1 MKYKILVVDDEP
13 TNIRLLERIFN
24 RHYHV
29 LSATSGKEAMEL
41 LRQHNVAVIISD
53 QRMPEMNGIEFLK
66 HAAALRPRVIRII
79 ISGYSDVNVLTEAIN
94 SGIIYRFISK
104 PWNNEDLVQT
114 VSKAIDHYEVI
125 KRQYELLQANE
136 RLTTQLASIHRIM
149 GRLIADLADLEENAT
164 SAMTV
169 SELLEEQ
176 NLLMLAPDEGNSIIP
191 PFEGDSKVGEIV
203 S

>member
-1 MKYKILVVDDEP
+1 MQYKILVVDDEP
-13 TNIRLLERIFN
+13 TNIRLLERIFS
-24 RHYHV
+24 RQYQV

-41 LRQHNVAVIISD
+41 LRQHNVALIISD
-53 QRMPEMNGIEFLK
+53 QRMPEMSGIDFLK
-66 HAAALRPRVIRII
+66 HAAELRPRVIRII

-104 PWNNEDLVQT
+104 PWNNEDLMQT

-149 GRLIADLADLEENAT
+149 GRLIGDLADLEENAS

-169 SELLEEQ
+169 SQLLEEQ
-176 NLLMLAPDEGNSIIP
+176 NLMMLAPDADNALTAAFKAEPEMS
-191 PFEGDSKVGEIV
+191 DAV

>member
-1 MKYKILVVDDEP
+1 MQYKILVVDDEP

-24 RHYHV
+24 RQYQV
-29 LSATSGKEAMEL
+29 LSATSGTEAMEL
-41 LRQHNVAVIISD
+41 LRQHNVALIISD
-53 QRMPEMNGIEFLK
+53 QRMPEMSGIEFLK
-66 HAAALRPRVIRII
+66 LAAELRPRVIRII

-104 PWNNEDLVQT
+104 PWNNEDLMQT

-136 RLTTQLASIHRIM
+136 RLTTQLASVHRIM
-149 GRLIADLADLEENAT
+149 GRLIADLADLEENAS

-176 NLLMLAPDEGNSIIP
+176 NLMMLAPDAENSLTP
-191 PFEGDSKVGEIV
+191 AFKNEPEFSEAV

>member
-1 MKYKILVVDDEP
+1 MQYKILVVDDEP

-24 RHYHV
+24 RHYQV

-53 QRMPEMNGIEFLK
+53 QRMPEMSGIEFLK
-66 HAAALRPRVIRII
+66 QAAELRPRVIRII

-104 PWNNEDLVQT
+104 PWNNEDLLQT

-125 KRQYELLQANE
+125 KRQYELLQAND

-149 GRLIADLADLEENAT
+149 GRLIADLADLEENAA

-169 SELLEEQ
+169 AEMLEEQ
-176 NLLMLAPDEGNSIIP
+176 NLLMLTPDTVSSIVP
-191 PFEGDSKVGEIV
+191 AFENEPEMSEAV